1 MNAVDM
7 PTIVDLRGQLP
18 HEQESNLLA
27 AFDALPVG
35 EVVTL
40 LSDGLLG
47 LLHMRLDEVRPGQA
61 HWSAGSAADGGATTA
76 NLRRVSTPR

>member
-1 MNAVDM
+1 MSAVDT
-7 PTIVDLRGQLP
+7 PTVVDLRGQLP

-27 AFDALPVG
+27 AFDALPAG
-35 EVVTL
+35 ASVTL

-61 HWSAGSAADGGATTA
+61 HWSAGATADSGGTTA
-76 NLRRVSTPR
+76 HLRRVRTAR